1 MSSLPQ
7 GSTRLGESLI
17 VLTMDDSLIVTL
29 ESVVPTRALA
39 VLASESDLPG
49 YLLSDQAGVAII
61 DTAATSSPIQKLTE
75 RLAAQFPDLVI
86 IVAGDSRDQG
96 ALSQQITRGTVYR
109 FLHKPASAQRVKLFV
124 DAAWRRHEEGS
135 SPETA
140 ARGRS
145 AQTSDPLFS
154 RNTLVMGGIAIVAV
168 IGAATYMDMRPQEDA
183 GRAKISTAAKQSV
196 TSTNVSSAPPPRL
209 QTPDESDPR
218 IEPLLARAEQALV
231 SKRLDDAERIVNQ
244 ASALEP
250 ENVRVVF
257 LSSQIKRERERAA
270 VTVARSAAAAGNINR
285 ALGVLDEAKR
295 RAGPST
301 VVNEARQD
309 LSQQLN
315 QRVANFLALADE
327 RIREGSLIVPAQ
339 DNARFYIES
348 ASAIAPDNPRVR
360 AAESDLASRLLARG
374 RSSLAA
380 GNQDDGELWLAAA
393 ADAGA
398 SPDDITTIRRDIAR
412 TRINAKADTMARL
425 SQLFNQRLNQ
435 GRLMESSDSAR
446 FYLTQL
452 EQSDASHPST
462 RLARVSLSGR
472 LLEEARLA
480 TNRGDLVAAQGF
492 VSNARRLGANSV
504 NAAAVER
511 AIAAARDD
519 SGRSADGTISAGR
532 LERLRYV
539 PPDYPMEARQKG
551 LSGNVELTFT
561 VRSDGKVSDV
571 SVENSTPP
579 LVFDEAAID
588 AVRKWRYRPYERDGL
603 AVDQRVKLNLRFA
616 MD

>member
-1 MSSLPQ
+1 
-7 GSTRLGESLI
+7 LI
-17 VLTMDDSLIVTL
+17 
-29 ESVVPTRALA
+29 E
-39 VLASESDLPG
+39 
-49 YLLSDQAGVAII
+49 
-61 DTAATSSPIQKLTE
+61 
-75 RLAAQFPDLVI
+75 
-86 IVAGDSRDQG
+86 
-96 ALSQQITRGTVYR
+96 
-109 FLHKPASAQRVKLFV
+109 
-124 DAAWRRHEEGS
+124 
-135 SPETA
+135 
-140 ARGRS
+140 
-145 AQTSDPLFS
+145 
-154 RNTLVMGGIAIVAV
+154 
-168 IGAATYMDMRPQEDA
+168 
-183 GRAKISTAAKQSV
+183 
-196 TSTNVSSAPPPRL
+196 
-209 QTPDESDPR
+209 
-218 IEPLLARAEQALV
+218 
-231 SKRLDDAERIVNQ
+231 
-244 ASALEP
+244 
-250 ENVRVVF
+250 
-257 LSSQIKRERERAA
+257 
-270 VTVARSAAAAGNINR
+270 
-285 ALGVLDEAKR
+285 
-295 RAGPST
+295 
-301 VVNEARQD
+301 
-309 LSQQLN
+309 
-315 QRVANFLALADE
+315 
-327 RIREGSLIVPAQ
+327 PAQ
-339 DNARFYIES
+339 DNARFYVES
-348 ASAIAPDNPRVR
+348 AAAIAPDNAQVR

-380 GNQDDGELWLAAA
+380 GNQDDGERWLAAA

-435 GRLMESSDSAR
+435 GRLLETSDSAR
-446 FYLTQL
+446 SYLTQL

-472 LLEEARLA
+472 LLEEARQA

-492 VSNARRLGANSV
+492 VSNARKLGANSV

-519 SGRSADGTISAGR
+519 SGRATDGTISAGR

-571 SVENSTPP
+571 SIENSTPP
-579 LVFDEAAID
+579 QIFDEAAIE